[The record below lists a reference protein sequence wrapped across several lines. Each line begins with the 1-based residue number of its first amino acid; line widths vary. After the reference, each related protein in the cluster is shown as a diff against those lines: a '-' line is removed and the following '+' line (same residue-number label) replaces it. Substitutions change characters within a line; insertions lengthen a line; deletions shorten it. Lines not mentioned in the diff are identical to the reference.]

1 MKIAQVNLANV
12 EEVAVLFDR
21 YRCFYEQES
30 NLSKAITFLTER
42 LRNNESIILA
52 ATVQNDYA
60 GFVQLFPVF
69 SSVALKRAY
78 ILNDLF
84 VMEKYRRIGVA
95 EQLMEAAFRYADEQD
110 ARYIT
115 LETAVANVAAQAL
128 YEKVGMEMEKMVKHY
143 IRYW

>member
-1 MKIAQVNLANV
+1 MKIEQVNLANV

-30 NLSKAITFLTER
+30 NLSEAITFLTER

-52 ATVQNDYA
+52 AKIQNDYA

-69 SSVALKRAY
+69 SSVAMKRAY

-84 VMEKYRRIGVA
+84 VVEKYRRKGVA
-95 EQLMEAAFRYADEQD
+95 EQLMQAAFRFAEEQD
-110 ARYIT
+110 ARYVT
-115 LETAVANVAAQAL
+115 LETAITNVTAQAL
-128 YEKVGMEMEKMVKHY
+128 YEKVGMKVEETVKHY